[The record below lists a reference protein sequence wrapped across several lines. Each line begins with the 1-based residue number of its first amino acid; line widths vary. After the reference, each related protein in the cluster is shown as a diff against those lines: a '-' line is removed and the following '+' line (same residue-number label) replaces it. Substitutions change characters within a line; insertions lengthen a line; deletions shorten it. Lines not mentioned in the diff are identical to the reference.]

1 VPIVRSADWRTSPPT
16 STKVGAGVRPCFGA
30 LGASRIASQT
40 VSQPAYEQRLASIP
54 TAQVMR
60 HDGPTNDGP
69 RNKVFAATQ
78 YQEDP

>member
-1 VPIVRSADWRTSPPT
+1 V
-16 STKVGAGVRPCFGA
+16 
-30 LGASRIASQT
+30 SQT
-40 VSQPAYEQRLASIP
+40 AYEQRLATSGTVQI
-54 TAQVMR
+54 MR

>member
-1 VPIVRSADWRTSPPT
+1 LEVPIVRSTDWRTSPPT
-16 STKVGAGVRPCFGA
+16 STKVVAGVRPCFGA
-30 LGASRIASQT
+30 LGAYQT
-40 VSQPAYEQRLASIP
+40 VSQTTYEQRLAIIG
-54 TAQVMR
+54 TVQVMR